1 VTAARAGRVPP
12 HPLFLADSHWLSC
25 WLSPDVNYKPRLTSE
40 KVAGRITASTFVLEQ
55 PRCIFNEV
63 VKPTDNVWL
72 VVALSEAED
81 ELPIPLSA
89 RELPYQSFGS
99 NSSYMTLKTPVT
111 NYPCPD
117 PGEASEALTVLRVG
131 SETGCITDLSWPDCN
146 GPLPG
151 PGPYKVKFVAM
162 NSTQITA
169 QSHWSDLI
177 TLRKGKDPNS
187 INTQPARRSAGMIVI
202 TSVLSIL
209 FAILLAALITA
220 LPRRSPEPQRPGAS
234 FRLSP
239 ALLLADCHSH
249 HSGPAMGVVL
259 VGNLKTSK
267 SPPLFAVRVKANTW
281 DFAIHT
287 VTKMCRISGSPSL
300 LRK

>member
-1 VTAARAGRVPP
+1 MV
-12 HPLFLADSHWLSC
+12 LSTVV
-25 WLSPDVNYKPRLTSE
+25 LLVVALHTLQAEDVNYKPRLTSE

-220 LPRRSPEPQRPGAS
+220 LVYKYSNICDGTEIMGTRDSATVT
-234 FRLSP
+234 
-239 ALLLADCHSH
+239 HYNSH
-249 HSGPAMGVVL
+249 HIYDKPAERL
-259 VGNLKTSK
+259 
-267 SPPLFAVRVKANTW
+267 
-281 DFAIHT
+281 
-287 VTKMCRISGSPSL
+287 
-300 LRK
+300 

>member
-1 VTAARAGRVPP
+1 MQRSPILPRLGTQG
-12 HPLFLADSHWLSC
+12 LYSHWLSC

-72 VVALSEAED
+72 VVALSEGTLRFLVPD

-151 PGPYKVKFVAM
+151 PGPYNALAWCM
-162 NSTQITA
+162 RIRMSTLSRFRAPYGTA
-169 QSHWSDLI
+169 
-177 TLRKGKDPNS
+177 
-187 INTQPARRSAGMIVI
+187 V
-202 TSVLSIL
+202 VLQ
-209 FAILLAALITA
+209 ALLASQMASSVTPA
-220 LPRRSPEPQRPGAS
+220 SHSGGPQPVAFQPGWEYNSHHPLHAGWGWWVLQS
-234 FRLSP
+234 DELGGE
-239 ALLLADCHSH
+239 LLA
-249 HSGPAMGVVL
+249 V
-259 VGNLKTSK
+259 
-267 SPPLFAVRVKANTW
+267 
-281 DFAIHT
+281 
-287 VTKMCRISGSPSL
+287 SL
-300 LRK
+300 STCI